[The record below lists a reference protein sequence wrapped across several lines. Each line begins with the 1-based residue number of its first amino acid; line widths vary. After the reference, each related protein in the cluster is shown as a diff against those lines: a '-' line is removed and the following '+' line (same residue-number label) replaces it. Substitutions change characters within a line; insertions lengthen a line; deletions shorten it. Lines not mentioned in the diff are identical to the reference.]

1 MSLEIFQLLSNMAED
16 DLLPKSLQKLEIDS
30 QSLLESESQPTL
42 ESLTLLG
49 DDCPRESCKCNKKA
63 PNCDTNTSSSWNR
76 RRFVHKPFSSSLSN
90 SQNFSIIKKSRF
102 KPGSSRSKTWI
113 LREPVLK
120 LESLPR
126 KESVESSSPSVSPV
140 RLDTKSTSDSPSEVL
155 KLPLGPIKSQG
166 SVFGACASV
175 AHTDFGGLRPS
186 KSISEEIK
194 EPKQFTATSYRNIR
208 LSTPPSRTMQ
218 PSKVVKRKKDHR
230 KESSSKS
237 RPISDTTNTLASRQ
251 TSLHQSTGQS
261 TSCSQQARM
270 VGNSHVSTGN
280 DDVTIDELASYFDL
294 FVHIPRKMS
303 HMAENMYI

>member
-1 MSLEIFQLLSNMAED
+1 MAED

-42 ESLTLLG
+42 ESLSLLG
-49 DDCPRESCKCNKKA
+49 DECPRESCKCNKKV

-76 RRFVHKPFSSSLSN
+76 RRFVQKPFSCQLTS
-90 SQNFSIIKKSRF
+90 SQNLSIIKKSRF
-102 KPGSSRSKTWI
+102 KPTSSRSKTWI
-113 LREPVLK
+113 LREPILK

-126 KESVESSSPSVSPV
+126 RENADCTSPSVSPV
-140 RLDTKSTSDSPSEVL
+140 RLDTKTNSNSDSDSL
-155 KLPLGPIKSQG
+155 KLPLGPIKSG

-186 KSISEEIK
+186 KSTSEEIK
-194 EPKQFTATSYRNIR
+194 ELKQFTASSYRNIQ
-208 LSTPPSRTMQ
+208 STPQARPLQ
-218 PSKVVKRKKDHR
+218 QFKVVKRKKDHR
-230 KESSSKS
+230 KESGSKS
-237 RPISDTTNTLASRQ
+237 RPSSDTTNSRTSRQ
-251 TSLHQSTGQS
+251 TSLHPPSGQS

-270 VGNSHVSTGN
+270 VGTSHVSTGN